1 MQKSDQL
8 LKLENQLCFQ
18 LYSASRM
25 MTKLYQP
32 LLKPLGI
39 TYPQYLVMLVLWEK
53 PIGSKFTVTEIGDLL
68 FLDSGTLTP
77 LLKRLELK
85 RIIQRQRDSED
96 ERQVIIRLTPAG
108 EALKQQARK
117 IPEKLMCQTG
127 KTMEDVAGMR
137 ESLKFLVDDM
147 LRTVAGD

>member
-108 EALKQQARK
+108 EAMKQQARK
-117 IPEKLMCQTG
+117 IPEKLTCQTG
-127 KTMEDVAGMR
+127 KNMTDVAGMR
-137 ESLKFLVDDM
+137 ESLKVLVGDM
-147 LRTVAGD
+147 LHSAGVD

>member
-1 MQKSDQL
+1 MQKTDQL

-108 EALKQQARK
+108 EAMKQQARK
-117 IPEKLMCQTG
+117 IPEKLMCQAG
-127 KTMEDVAGMR
+127 KNMADVAGMR
-137 ESLKFLVDDM
+137 ESLKVLVGDM
-147 LRTVAGD
+147 QHSAGVD

>member
-108 EALKQQARK
+108 EAMKQQARK

-127 KTMEDVAGMR
+127 KNMADVAGMR
-137 ESLKFLVDDM
+137 ESLKVLVGDM
-147 LRTVAGD
+147 LHSAGVD

>member
-85 RIIQRQRDSED
+85 RVIQRQRDSED
-96 ERQVIIRLTPAG
+96 ERQVIVRLTPAG

-117 IPEKLMCQTG
+117 VPEKLMCQVG
-127 KTMEDVAGMR
+127 KKAEDIGAMR
-137 ESLKFLVDDM
+137 ESLKELVASMQVLQEDE
-147 LRTVAGD
+147 

>member
-127 KTMEDVAGMR
+127 KRMEDVAGMR
-137 ESLKFLVDDM
+137 ESLKLLVDDM
-147 LRTVAGD
+147 LRSATED